1 MLVLQLTNT
10 GAGNEARG
18 HESLGMHGANCMYT
32 SVNYMHYAG
41 CWPEAGTQTSELE
54 TV

>member
-18 HESLGMHGANCMYT
+18 HESLEMHRANCMYT

>member
-18 HESLGMHGANCMYT
+18 HESLEMHGTNYMYT

-41 CWPEAGTQTSELE
+41 C
-54 TV
+54 